1 MWGGGNGSLQLFA
14 RILGGMMSNKSRN
27 STIFFMLEI
36 FQKKSPGYQQDLK
49 IRDLTLGTER
59 IRAVDDIR
67 GRENWHIEDSNKSQ
81 HIFDKLMFRKCPKYV
96 LRNTKPSKMRSKC
109 NTSMWWQCK
118 IILEKLLYYL
128 IDKKK
133 EKQSDSF
140 NWLESLNAL

>member
-1 MWGGGNGSLQLFA
+1 MKKNKLSKYVGGGNGSLQLFA

-27 STIFFMLEI
+27 STIFFMLDI

-59 IRAVDDIR
+59 IRAVDDTR

-96 LRNTKPSKMRSKC
+96 LRNTKPFKMRSKC
-109 NTSMWWQCK
+109 NTSM
-118 IILEKLLYYL
+118 
-128 IDKKK
+128 
-133 EKQSDSF
+133 
-140 NWLESLNAL
+140 